1 MADINSIEDL
11 KHSFNVKPGLGE
23 KLPNPKDTAD
33 KASFFLKSATPE
45 GDTWVKHKMV
55 NGVWYKEVVRASDSA
70 VVLQKV

>member
-33 KASFFLKSATPE
+33 KTSFFLKST
-45 GDTWVKHKMV
+45 DTWVKHKMV

-70 VVLQKV
+70 VVLEPVG